1 VDDDLLRP
9 EVLMRAPFILRLSMA
24 AVTVVVVALF
34 AAAALEDGSV
44 SSGQVLLAVAGF
56 VFAYIVVRLTHT
68 LIAANAARRRK
79 ARRALILAA
88 AVPALVLTPT
98 VIGSSPPQFTPMI
111 LLASTVWLA
120 LAMAFTSYLLAKAT
134 KSTAHAA
141 PRQRRGPRVMKRRDH
156 VAARPLILS
165 GGNHG

>member
-1 VDDDLLRP
+1 
-9 EVLMRAPFILRLSMA
+9 MRAPFILRFSMA
-24 AVTVVVVALF
+24 ALTVFVVALF
-34 AAAALEDGSV
+34 ATAALEDGSV
-44 SSGQVLLAVAGF
+44 TTAQVLLAIAGF
-56 VFAYIVVRLTHT
+56 VFAYIVVRLAHS
-68 LIAANAARRRK
+68 LFAANAARRRK

-111 LLASTVWLA
+111 LLASAVWLA
-120 LAMAFTSYLLAKAT
+120 LAMSFTSYVLAKAT
-134 KSTAHAA
+134 RSTHTPPQ
-141 PRQRRGPRVMKRRDH
+141 PRTAGPRVKKRRDE